1 MKAIEILLMPTVDA
15 TMGKHYMDTR
25 MFGFFIQLRI
35 VMSLLVIENNS
46 FFIHDDGSS
55 AVQNCAR
62 STDLS
67 ISLLSAVES
76 TQNQLFPK
84 K

>member
-55 AVQNCAR
+55 AVQNFVCC
-62 STDLS
+62 TNLNM
-67 ISLLSAVES
+67 LLLCGV
-76 TQNQLFPK
+76 
-84 K
+84 